1 MTGTTNG
8 APLKVALVHPWL
20 TNQGGSERVL
30 DAFCQAFPGA
40 PVHTSVYDPKALPV
54 FADREVRT
62 SFLQSWPLSHR
73 HQLFPLLRRRAF
85 ESFDL
90 SGYDVVLTSDHCEA
104 KGVLTGADTLHVAY
118 LHTPTRYYWS
128 DYQRYLAH
136 PGFGR
141 LDPLV
146 RLALPVLAGRM
157 RQWDYAAAQRPDHLF
172 ANSAVVARRIG
183 KYYRRDSE
191 VLHPPVDISRFAP
204 TADRG
209 EHFVV
214 VSRLIPYKSVELAV
228 RACAELDL
236 PLRVVGDGPERPRLE
251 ALAGRRTVF
260 TGALSDEAVARE
272 YAQARAMIFP
282 ADEDFGLTPLEAMA
296 SGTPVLALG
305 RGGATETVVAGRTGA
320 FFAEQTTASL
330 VTALRTF
337 RPQDYDVSAIR
348 SRAEEFAV
356 DRFIARLQERV
367 GELYQAWSNRV

>member
-1 MTGTTNG
+1 MSTD
-8 APLKVALVHPWL
+8 LKVALVHPWL

-30 DAFCQAFPGA
+30 DAFSQAFPGA
-40 PVHTSVYDPKALPV
+40 PIHTSVYDRTALPV
-54 FADREVRT
+54 FADRDVRT

-104 KGVLTGADTLHVAY
+104 KGVLTGPDTLHLAY
-118 LHTPTRYYWS
+118 IHTPTRYYWS
-128 DYQRYLAH
+128 DYQRYLAN

-157 RQWDYAAAQRPDHLF
+157 RQWDLAAAQRPDHLF
-172 ANSAVVARRIG
+172 ANSRVVARRIE

-191 VLHPPVDISRFAP
+191 VLHPPVDINRFSTDA
-204 TADRG
+204 ARG
-209 EHFVV
+209 DHFVV

-236 PLRVVGDGPERPRLE
+236 PLRVVGDGPERTRLE
-251 ALAGRRTVF
+251 SLAGPRTVF
-260 TGALSDEAVARE
+260 TGAVSDEQVATE
-272 YAQARAMIFP
+272 YGQARAMIFP

-296 SGTPVLALG
+296 SGTPVLALA
-305 RGGATETVVAGRTGA
+305 RGGATETVVAGVTGD
-320 FFAEQTTASL
+320 FFADQTVASL
-330 VTALRTF
+330 VEALRGF
-337 RPQDYDVSAIR
+337 RPQDYDVAALR
-348 SRAEEFAV
+348 ARAEQFSVESFV
-356 DRFIARLQERV
+356 ARLRERV
-367 GELYQAWSNRV
+367 LDLHRAWSNHV

>member
-1 MTGTTNG
+1 MT
-8 APLKVALVHPWL
+8 ADLRVALVHPWL

-40 PVHTSVYDPKALPV
+40 PVHTSVYDQQALPV
-54 FADREVRT
+54 FADRDVRT
-62 SFLQSWPLSHR
+62 SFLQSWPMSHR

-104 KGVLTGADTLHVAY
+104 KGVLTGADTLHLAY
-118 LHTPTRYYWS
+118 IHTPTRYYWS
-128 DYQRYLAH
+128 DYQRYLAT

-157 RQWDYAAAQRPDHLF
+157 RQWDLAAAQRPDHLF
-172 ANSAVVARRIG
+172 ANSAVVARRIE

-191 VLHPPVDISRFAP
+191 VLHPPVDLSRFAP
-204 TADRG
+204 AASRG
-209 EHFVV
+209 DHYVV
-214 VSRLIPYKSVELAV
+214 VSRLIPYKAVHLAV
-228 RACAELDL
+228 AACAELDL
-236 PLRVVGDGPERPRLE
+236 PLRVVGDGPERARLE
-251 ALAGRRTVF
+251 SLAGPRTVF
-260 TGALSDEAVARE
+260 TGAVSDDEVARE
-272 YAQARAMIFP
+272 YAEARAMIFP

-305 RGGATETVVAGRTGA
+305 RGGATETVVEGQTGA

-330 VTALRTF
+330 VAALRAF
-337 RPQDYDVSAIR
+337 RPESYDVAVLQA
-348 SRAEEFAV
+348 RAAEFSV
-356 DRFIARLQERV
+356 DRFVARLRERV
-367 GELYQAWSNRV
+367 HGLHHAWSNRA